1 MEGIEVI
8 EEPSPSL
15 KNAPKSSK
23 KDVAN
28 TPLARA
34 LQGDGPGVKSSSP
47 ERNKKSTA
55 GSHAVSPLPPIPSKS
70 NSKPQVTHEPV
81 ASAKLASASKPA
93 ELPKKLADSQ
103 RLDMIPPLPPVV
115 LTATPGDTS
124 PLGLSRS
131 ALNAD
136 KPNDALAV
144 LRRQRVV
151 DPSFQLPMPELRGLA
166 DAFFKLQ
173 NVRDSRPL
181 LEEFIERFPKEAGRQ
196 KVKLAV
202 LNVKFLKRPPA
213 ALELLAQVDRSWL
226 ADEYQPIHKEAARQ
240 AQQMISEGIVDAS

>member
-1 MEGIEVI
+1 
-8 EEPSPSL
+8 
-15 KNAPKSSK
+15 
-23 KDVAN
+23 
-28 TPLARA
+28 
-34 LQGDGPGVKSSSP
+34 
-47 ERNKKSTA
+47 
-55 GSHAVSPLPPIPSKS
+55 
-70 NSKPQVTHEPV
+70 
-81 ASAKLASASKPA
+81 LASASKPA
-93 ELPKKLADSQ
+93 ESPKKLADSQ
-103 RLDMIPPLPPVV
+103 KRDMIPPLPPVA